1 LTIGGRLKI
10 SGVPVIGNDVYIA
23 TGAKILGPITIGNN
37 SVVGANA
44 VVIHNVPENT
54 VVAGLPAKVIESNI
68 NPKEFY

>member
-1 LTIGGRLKI
+1 VTIGGRLKI

>member
-1 LTIGGRLKI
+1 MTIGGRLKI

>member
-1 LTIGGRLKI
+1 MKI